1 MATAPMKSGIGR
13 LFQEP
18 LTGPALVGS
27 ALVVWLAGAAYCHGY
42 EQLLSGTE
50 HWRGSLIWSAVAV
63 LPWFALFEWSKQPAG
78 GEATRRPATLIGL
91 VLGIAALSILLEY
104 AINWCLGDL
113 TDRVGLLVMRRLPA
127 IGATLL
133 LIALARKT
141 LLRRRASPHEVALGN
156 LADAIDYVAA
166 ADNYVELHSN
176 GRVTMRRMT
185 LAEAERA
192 LAGQGFVRIH
202 RRFLVN
208 RSRIAMVAGNGDKI
222 VRLAGGAE
230 LPVGRRFASN
240 LDASA

>member
-1 MATAPMKSGIGR
+1 
-13 LFQEP
+13 
-18 LTGPALVGS
+18 
-27 ALVVWLAGAAYCHGY
+27 
-42 EQLLSGTE
+42 
-50 HWRGSLIWSAVAV
+50 
-63 LPWFALFEWSKQPAG
+63 FALFEWSKQPAG
-78 GEATRRPATLIGL
+78 GEATRRPATLVGL
-91 VLGIAALSILLEY
+91 VVGIAALSIVLEY
-104 AINWCLGDL
+104 GINWCLGDL

-127 IGATLL
+127 IGSTLL

-141 LLRRRASPHEVALGN
+141 LLRRRVTPNEVALGS

-208 RSRIAMVAGNGDKI
+208 RSRIEAVTGNGDKM
-222 VRLAGGAE
+222 VRLRGGSE
-230 LPVGRRFASN
+230 LPVGRRFAPN
-240 LDASA
+240 LADQT